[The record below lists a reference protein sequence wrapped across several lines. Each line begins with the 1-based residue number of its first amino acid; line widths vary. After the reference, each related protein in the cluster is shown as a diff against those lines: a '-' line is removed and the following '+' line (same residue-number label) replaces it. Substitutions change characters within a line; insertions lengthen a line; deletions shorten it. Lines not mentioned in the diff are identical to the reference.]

1 MPGPVLH
8 LGAVVTC
15 SHGGQAVPTA
25 PVPRVL
31 VSGQP
36 VATIAAPYAVA
47 GCAFVAPAGNGP
59 CVTGQWVV
67 GAVRVLAMGQ
77 PLALQSGVSICAPT
91 GTPLLPLVV
100 QPRVLAT

>member
-1 MPGPVLH
+1 MPGPMLH

-15 SHGGQAVPTA
+15 AHGGQAVPTV

-47 GCAFVAPAGNGP
+47 GCPFASAPGP
-59 CVTGQWVV
+59 CVSGQWVV
-67 GAVRVLAMGQ
+67 GATRVLAMGQ
-77 PLALQSGVSICAPT
+77 PVAIQTGVSTCAPN
-91 GTPLLPLVV
+91 GAPLLPVAV
-100 QPRVLAT
+100 QPRAIAT